1 MSTLSVKDLQELV
14 ELLRKSN
21 TPSSKLTPPRVG
33 GTTSTGAWT
42 GFGTDGVC
50 GAPRS
55 SNCMRAFLAD
65 PLKSHTAM
73 ANIEAK
79 CVAGLS
85 DQSDLLFCMKDEPN
99 AHKFVSS
106 IRSFEEV
113 MALVGMEATFVIIS
127 SDGTK
132 LNMLLEPGRL
142 TLSIVDQWIK
152 DLTTGVSDF
161 DSDGNLQP
169 DPLDVC
175 PYDQTN
181 LRWSGTAV
189 LNSCSD
195 ALKQDLKDLVPLK
208 DQTGPKL
215 FFHLLQKLYRPS
227 QSKIRVLR
235 SNLEGLTLT
244 AYPGENVGLF
254 CHDAAKIVRE
264 ITMNFTKKDEIPD
277 LTTSA
282 LKGLTYASDLLLC
295 AKVRE
300 LRIANDVSGF
310 TGAFGGTPVDAIT
323 ALQEI
328 EDLYDVL
335 VAQSDYAPARPA
347 PTSRAGV
354 SMQGQALQQDRTS
367 TTGSGGPSK
376 PSNDSEITCW
386 SCKQIG
392 HRAGSDKCA
401 NYIGADKW
409 TTTDKEAIK
418 ELISTK
424 KASLPDRAHI
434 PDSAEHSITYNNN
447 VVAKCCRHCGRFVIG
462 NNAHFTPGHRGGY
475 KFAYKPTA
483 VAPAAAPAP
492 AAPAAPTPAIPAIPA
507 APTPAP
513 IAANLGSVT
522 IAGPPSGIPTIS
534 ANQFASRTADYGLGS
549 VTVSNDSDI
558 SDLIAWMGKD

>member
-1 MSTLSVKDLQELV
+1 M
-14 ELLRKSN
+14 
-21 TPSSKLTPPRVG
+21 
-33 GTTSTGAWT
+33 
-42 GFGTDGVC
+42 
-50 GAPRS
+50 
-55 SNCMRAFLAD
+55 
-65 PLKSHTAM
+65 
-73 ANIEAK
+73 
-79 CVAGLS
+79 
-85 DQSDLLFCMKDEPN
+85 
-99 AHKFVSS
+99 
-106 IRSFEEV
+106 
-113 MALVGMEATFVIIS
+113 
-127 SDGTK
+127 
-132 LNMLLEPGRL
+132 
-142 TLSIVDQWIK
+142 
-152 DLTTGVSDF
+152 
-161 DSDGNLQP
+161 
-169 DPLDVC
+169 
-175 PYDQTN
+175 
-181 LRWSGTAV
+181 
-189 LNSCSD
+189 
-195 ALKQDLKDLVPLK
+195 
-208 DQTGPKL
+208 
-215 FFHLLQKLYRPS
+215 
-227 QSKIRVLR
+227 LR

-447 VVAKCCRHCGRFVIG
+447 VVAKYCRHCGRFVIG

-483 VAPAAAPAP
+483 AAPAAAPAA

-507 APTPAP
+507 APRQHPSQQIWDLSPLPALHLEFLRSPP
-513 IAANLGSVT
+513 INLPPAQQTTGLDQSPSPTTATSLTSSPGWGKIKADRMLHCSHPIDRPIYTILLLLPNLRFLHRFLPTTIKLHLWYGGNVIYNCKRRDYHFIPLLLYYQQSISPGPMAIRVT
-522 IAGPPSGIPTIS
+522 IHPKS
-534 ANQFASRTADYGLGS
+534 
-549 VTVSNDSDI
+549 
-558 SDLIAWMGKD
+558 